1 MGDQWIF
8 DHVTVYPMLKIT
20 LNVLMYS
27 IITHLF
33 SIFITENGNSKET
46 TEATTDHSP
55 DTVLTKF
62 NLDLNCNINVKV
74 KSNAVDS
81 FVSEPVM
88 EIVPLSDVRDQIA
101 KTGSTENHSIST
113 NAAWHVHLDTEHS
126 NATESITIIP
136 HYNFV

>member
-8 DHVTVYPMLKIT
+8 DHVTVYLMYLIV

-27 IITHLF
+27 IITHLS

-46 TEATTDHSP
+46 TEASMNHSP
-55 DTVLTKF
+55 DTALTKF
-62 NLDLNCNINVKV
+62 NSDLNCNINVKV
-74 KSNAVDS
+74 RSNAVDS
-81 FVSEPVM
+81 FVFEPVM
-88 EIVPLSDVRDQIA
+88 EIVPSSVARDQIA

-113 NAAWHVHLDTEHS
+113 NVAWHVHLDTEHS
-126 NATESITIIP
+126 NATKSLTMIP